1 MKAATW
7 LIAALGLVATPLC
20 AQPADTSRF
29 AERPAEVSRHFVDLG
44 DMQMH
49 FRRAGMQGENTPLV
63 LFHQSPSSSMVFVE
77 YMAEMGAD
85 RLVYAP
91 DTPGFGNSDL
101 PAEAPLIE
109 DYATAMLAF
118 LDANNL
124 AQVDLLGYHTGAA
137 IAIELAG
144 RYPKRVRKLIIVGL
158 PAFTLEEYTAFEE
171 QPWPQ
176 PFDAEGEAVA
186 ASWRSTRNWW
196 LKAGHT
202 EAATRRSFD
211 QKIANGPTAW
221 WGARAALRYRTR
233 EALAKVE
240 AEVLFVRPRDDLWES
255 SLRALPELEAL
266 EAERIDL
273 PQFGFGLFEVAP
285 EEIAGITRDFLDG
298 DDE

>member
-1 MKAATW
+1 MLRW
-7 LIAALGLVATPLC
+7 LVTALAFLTTPAF
-20 AQPADTSRF
+20 AQPADTARF
-29 AERPAEVSRHFVDLG
+29 ADRPAEVSRHFAYVG
-44 DMQMH
+44 EAQMH
-49 FRRAGMQGENTPLV
+49 FRRAGMQADKTPLV

-85 RLVYAP
+85 RMVYAP

-101 PAEAPLIE
+101 PTEPPLVE
-109 DYATAMLAF
+109 DYATAMIAF
-118 LDANNL
+118 LDASNL

-137 IAIELAG
+137 IAIELAS
-144 RYPKRVRKLIIVGL
+144 RHPERVRKLIIVGL
-158 PAFTLEEYTAFEE
+158 PAFTPEESAAFEA

-186 ASWRSTRNWW
+186 ASWRSTQKWW
-196 LKAGHT
+196 LEAGHT

-233 EALAKVE
+233 EALAKIE
-240 AEVLFVRPRDDLWES
+240 APVLFVRPKDDLWES

-266 EAERIDL
+266 GAQRIDL
-273 PQFGFGLFEVAP
+273 PQFGFGLFEMAP
-285 EEIAGITRDFLDG
+285 EDMAAMTRSFLDG
-298 DDE
+298 EQE